1 MKLFFNCQPFFKISK
16 IGLALF
22 SSMLLCLGSVQAQ
35 DNLEMRVPRAISH
48 LNASNKLIIRT
59 THAPKHNVFQKVLCF
74 KHGCRRAAAWK
85 RAQKARRFDEY
96 QDVPQLRKSKHKPA
110 PEDPIIHITEPPV
123 PKPDTAD
130 IKKKVAP
137 PKPVERK
144 FVLSDV
150 LFDVNSPTIKKEVT
164 KQLDTLVNLL
174 RKNERLLV
182 HIVGHTDNTG
192 REAYNQRLS
201 TSRAEAVGLYLMDN
215 GIAIGRITFEG
226 KGSSEPIADNT
237 FDEGRRKNRRV
248 EIILKE

>member
-1 MKLFFNCQPFFKISK
+1 MRLNFIFLFGILSV
-16 IGLALF
+16 LATP
-22 SSMLLCLGSVQAQ
+22 MAAQ
-35 DNLEMRVPRAISH
+35 DNLEVRVPKAITH
-48 LNASNKLIIRT
+48 LKASNKLILRT
-59 THAPKHNVFQKVLCF
+59 SHAPKHNIFKKILCF
-74 KHGCRRAAAWK
+74 NEGCRRAAGW
-85 RAQKARRFDEY
+85 RRGQEARRFDDY
-96 QDVPQLRKSKHKPA
+96 KKHPQVKNIKR
-110 PEDPIIHITEPPV
+110 DTIHAEVHTTEPPA

-137 PKPVERK
+137 ALPVERK
-144 FVLSDV
+144 FILSDV
-150 LFDVNSPTIKKEVT
+150 LFAVNSPDINKEVT
-164 KQLDTLVNLL
+164 RQLDTLVNLL
-174 RKNERLLV
+174 KQNEKILV

-201 TSRAEAVGLYLMDN
+201 TSRAEAVGLYLMDS

>member
-1 MKLFFNCQPFFKISK
+1 MRLILITFLVYIVF
-16 IGLALF
+16 ADRAT
-22 SSMLLCLGSVQAQ
+22 AQ
-35 DNLEMRVPRAISH
+35 DNLEVRVPKVITH
-48 LNASNKLIIRT
+48 LTASNKLILRT
-59 THAPKHNVFQKVLCF
+59 THAPRHNVFKKILCTNE
-74 KHGCRRAAAWK
+74 GCRRAAGW
-85 RAQKARRFDEY
+85 RRGQEARRFDDY
-96 QDVPQLRKSKHKPA
+96 KKHPQVKKIKRDTVHA
-110 PEDPIIHITEPPV
+110 EVHTTEPPA

-137 PKPVERK
+137 TLPVERR
-144 FVLSDV
+144 FILSDV
-150 LFDVNSPTIKKEVT
+150 LFAVNSPDINKDVT

-174 RKNERLLV
+174 KANEKILV

-226 KGSSEPIADNT
+226 KGSSEPIGDNT